1 MTANEPVHQLV
12 GRVPGQERREDV
24 LPFLGAEPNRVRDD
38 PGRLLLRD
46 LLHRPD
52 GNLQLKKVQTCL
64 NGCCVE
70 SVSYFA
76 AIISRQSL
84 SLSLS
89 LSLSPVIPML

>member
-1 MTANEPVHQLV
+1 MHQLV

-52 GNLQLKKVQTCL
+52 GNLQLKKV
-64 NGCCVE
+64 
-70 SVSYFA
+70 
-76 AIISRQSL
+76 
-84 SLSLS
+84 
-89 LSLSPVIPML
+89 